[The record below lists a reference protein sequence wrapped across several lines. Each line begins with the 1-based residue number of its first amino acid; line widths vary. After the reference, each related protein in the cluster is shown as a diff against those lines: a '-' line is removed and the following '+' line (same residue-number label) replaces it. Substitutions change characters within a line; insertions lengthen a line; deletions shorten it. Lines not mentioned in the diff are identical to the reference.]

1 MSKTTFFHIAPMLLG
16 AGSVILPGN
25 WGRVLKLYTNANDVF
40 YREHILETIR
50 ANEYPDKPSRL
61 NALFVL
67 DSFEEAQRYLNI
79 NNRTGLIYEVAVD
92 VNVSTI
98 HRANYNIPTSNFN
111 LLECMPD
118 VARKY
123 WGEIPTENIETL
135 IPDSAVVIKLC
146 QHV

>member
-61 NALFVL
+61 NA
-67 DSFEEAQRYLNI
+67 
-79 NNRTGLIYEVAVD
+79 
-92 VNVSTI
+92 
-98 HRANYNIPTSNFN
+98 
-111 LLECMPD
+111 
-118 VARKY
+118 
-123 WGEIPTENIETL
+123 
-135 IPDSAVVIKLC
+135 
-146 QHV
+146 